1 MPVCA
6 KYIHSQQGD
15 AQSGGGNFN
24 WKRQEGCSEREVAI
38 LIGKD
43 KKAVQRERWQFC
55 LD

>member
-1 MPVCA
+1 MPRVEVA
-6 KYIHSQQGD
+6 ILIGKDKKAVQ
-15 AQSGGGNFN
+15 
-24 WKRQEGCSEREVAI
+24 REVAI